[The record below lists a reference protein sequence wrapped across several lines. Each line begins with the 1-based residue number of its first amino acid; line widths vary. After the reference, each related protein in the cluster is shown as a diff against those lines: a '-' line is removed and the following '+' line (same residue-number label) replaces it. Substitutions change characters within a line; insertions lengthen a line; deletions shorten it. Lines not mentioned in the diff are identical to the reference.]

1 MELSSLISAMP
12 GAVSQGMV
20 WGIMAIGV
28 FITYKILDIAD
39 LSVDGTV
46 SLGAAV
52 FAACLTSG
60 QNIWLCMLYATL
72 AGMAAGLVTGLAHT
86 VMGIPAILAGI
97 ITQFGLY
104 SINLKILGGSNM
116 TISNRTYDLIES
128 QLYQKGGYPFYKW
141 PVFVFAVSALLIIVA
156 LYWFFGTERGASI
169 RATGSNP
176 NMSRAQGINTNVN
189 KVIGLVLSNGIV
201 AFSGALMGQ
210 YSGAAN
216 VATGRG
222 AIVIGLAAVIIGGAI
237 FGKIFKNFA
246 LQLLGVVLGGV
257 IYYIIVQFILWFP
270 IDPNFLKLIQAI
282 VIALFLAFPYIK
294 GKLFTKPFKL
304 SERVKKEG
312 E

>member
-1 MELSSLISAMP
+1 MDITTLFSAMP
-12 GAVSQGMV
+12 GAISQGMM

-52 FAACLTSG
+52 FAVMLTKG

-72 AGMAAGLVTGLAHT
+72 AGMAAGLVTGLFHT
-86 VMGIPAILAGI
+86 LMGIPAILAGI

-128 QLYQKGGYPFYKW
+128 SMYMKGGYPFYKW
-141 PVFVFAVSALLIIVA
+141 PVFVFGVASLVLIIV
-156 LYWFFGTERGASI
+156 LYWFFDRERGASL

-176 NMSRAQGINTNVN
+176 NMSRAQGINTDVN

-201 AFSGALMGQ
+201 AFQEHLWDSIPELPMWQ
-210 YSGAAN
+210 QDEEQSLS
-216 VATGRG
+216 V
-222 AIVIGLAAVIIGGAI
+222 
-237 FGKIFKNFA
+237 
-246 LQLLGVVLGGV
+246 LQ
-257 IYYIIVQFILWFP
+257 QW
-270 IDPNFLKLIQAI
+270 
-282 VIALFLAFPYIK
+282 
-294 GKLFTKPFKL
+294 
-304 SERVKKEG
+304 
-312 E
+312 